1 MLIRHVSRQLARY
14 CDEQLDPSEA
24 RRVEIH
30 LAACERCRRERD
42 EIRFAAGVMRRLAV
56 VSAPASLWRGIA
68 ATLDASAPKRTWLPA
83 MSRIA
88 VASALASVLVIAAA
102 AFWVTDRAA
111 SRPWQVARSDR
122 AGMTTRLA
130 EGEWVE
136 TDPSSRARITVGQIG
151 TVDVEPATRVQLGAV
166 RGDAYRMALA
176 RGAISAR
183 ISAPPRLFVVDTP
196 ASTVVDLGCAYTVK
210 VDDQGRGDLQ
220 VTEGW
225 ASLEWNDRE
234 SLVPAGAS
242 CPIRPRVGPGTPAF
256 DDAPADLR
264 AALVAFDFA
273 AAGAPAISTV
283 LAAARV
289 RDTLTLWHLLSRVAP
304 AERERVYD
312 RIAELVT
319 PPQTV
324 SRAKALQLDPD
335 TLTRLREE
343 LAWKW

>member
-1 MLIRHVSRQLARY
+1 VLIRHVSRQLARY
-14 CDEQLDPSEA
+14 CDDQLDA
-24 RRVEIH
+24 RQTRRVEMH

-56 VSAPASLWRGIA
+56 VSPPASLWRGIA
-68 ATLDASAPKRTWLPA
+68 ATLDAPAPKRSWLP
-83 MSRIA
+83 MSRLA
-88 VASALASVLVIAAA
+88 LASALASVLVAAAA
-102 AFWVTDRAA
+102 AFWVADRVS
-111 SRPWQVARSDR
+111 SRPWQVARFDG

-166 RGDAYRMALA
+166 RRDAYRMTLA
-176 RGAISAR
+176 RGTISAR

-196 ASTVVDLGCAYTVK
+196 ASTVVDLGCAYTVE
-210 VDDQGRGDLQ
+210 VDDQGRGDLH

-225 ASLEWNDRE
+225 ASLEWNGRE

-273 AAGAPAISTV
+273 DGGARAISTV

-304 AERERVYD
+304 PERERVYD
-312 RIAELVT
+312 RIGELVP

-324 SRAKALQLDPD
+324 SRVKALQLDPD